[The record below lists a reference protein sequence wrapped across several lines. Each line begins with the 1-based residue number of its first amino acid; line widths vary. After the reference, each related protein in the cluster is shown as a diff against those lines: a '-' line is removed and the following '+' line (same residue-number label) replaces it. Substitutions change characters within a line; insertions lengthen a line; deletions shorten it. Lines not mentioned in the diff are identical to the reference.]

1 MMHTSPGALA
11 ARCAVRLAL
20 IALLILPRLA
30 VAQGPA
36 PAGLTTP
43 PVVERVRATDLRQ
56 PAARAEGT
64 GGSWKTGVILGL
76 VAGVIGGIALA
87 GYEDEGEPSTNDRIK
102 AGILGGLIIAVPFTV
117 IFVLLT
123 GN

>member
-1 MMHTSPGALA
+1 MHPSPRAPA
-11 ARCAVRLAL
+11 QRRAVRLAV
-20 IALLILPRLA
+20 IALLVLPRLA

-36 PAGLTTP
+36 PVGLTPP

-56 PAARAEGT
+56 PVAREEDS

-76 VAGVIGGIALA
+76 VTGVIGGIALA
-87 GYEDEGEPSTNDRIK
+87 GYEDEGEPSTGDRIK